1 MKNNKT
7 PASAEK
13 RMERRALSSGGRM
26 LGLTVLALVLVIA
39 VNLLAALLPA
49 DVRLIPLANA
59 DLYEPDE
66 TLISYVRDLPDGDPI
81 QLYFVAEAGSE
92 ELQIQLFAKSVAALN
107 SRITL
112 ETIDPAIH
120 PERISAL
127 TKDNVSSNSLIAV
140 MGDRVQVLQNSSL
153 ITYSSTADSS
163 GASRVSS
170 IVFHGNDMLLTALKY
185 LLSDE
190 LPTVY
195 LLTGHGEKSLP
206 ESYATALSRENIT
219 AVSLSLLVT
228 KSVPDDAGCVMILN
242 PDTDI
247 SSEEY
252 DMLLAYL
259 EKGGRLLF
267 LSDYLP
273 GTAHPANLSRLMAY
287 YGMQPGDLVMETDT
301 SYYYYYPYSLLPDLC
316 EHDITKSLGT
326 DLVMLSYTHAIAE
339 TDLHRD
345 TVTVKPLLDSS
356 ASSYTVKV
364 EADGKIGSEDSAT
377 GTGIFHLGA
386 VAEEKFDDITT
397 RIVWYGSGSLIDES
411 TNTIVSGHNSDLFIN
426 TVAYLCDFESAMDNH
441 SKVVTINYLVMT
453 EQQRT
458 VLSVALIGLVPL
470 TALVAGLAVYLR
482 RRSR

>member
-185 LLSDE
+185 LLSD
-190 LPTVY
+190 
-195 LLTGHGEKSLP
+195 
-206 ESYATALSRENIT
+206 
-219 AVSLSLLVT
+219 
-228 KSVPDDAGCVMILN
+228 
-242 PDTDI
+242 
-247 SSEEY
+247 
-252 DMLLAYL
+252 
-259 EKGGRLLF
+259 
-267 LSDYLP
+267 
-273 GTAHPANLSRLMAY
+273 
-287 YGMQPGDLVMETDT
+287 
-301 SYYYYYPYSLLPDLC
+301 
-316 EHDITKSLGT
+316 
-326 DLVMLSYTHAIAE
+326 
-339 TDLHRD
+339 
-345 TVTVKPLLDSS
+345 
-356 ASSYTVKV
+356 
-364 EADGKIGSEDSAT
+364 
-377 GTGIFHLGA
+377 
-386 VAEEKFDDITT
+386 
-397 RIVWYGSGSLIDES
+397 
-411 TNTIVSGHNSDLFIN
+411 
-426 TVAYLCDFESAMDNH
+426 
-441 SKVVTINYLVMT
+441 
-453 EQQRT
+453 
-458 VLSVALIGLVPL
+458 
-470 TALVAGLAVYLR
+470 
-482 RRSR
+482 